1 MKLLKAIS
9 LIIVGALLFALTSCV
24 SAPTGG
30 DTSAEPSQTAN
41 QIDDQQNNTETEQ
54 ETSADPESDQSQTED
69 QSDTET
75 ESAAESEGTLADV
88 AVESHVVFED
98 SGIRIT
104 VKSLD
109 MNSLFGPE
117 LKFLIEND
125 SNEDIEISANNV
137 VVNGYMFS
145 SYLYT
150 DVAAGKKANCSVT
163 LSKSDLEE
171 LAIDTVADI
180 EIDFSVY
187 KNDTWDLICKSDLIS
202 IKTSAAESYLYNY
215 DESGTKIYDDN
226 GVLIVVKGIVKDE
239 FMGDSILVYAYNT
252 NDVPVTVSTRNVSV
266 NGFMIDPWFS
276 CSMLP
281 GKHALSKLSFSETD
295 LEENEIESIRDV
307 EITFYIYDTD
317 SWEDIA
323 YADPVH
329 LTFD

>member
-1 MKLLKAIS
+1 MKILKAIS
-9 LIIVGALLFALTSCV
+9 LIIVAALLFALTSCV

-41 QIDDQQNNTETEQ
+41 QIDDQQNNTETDQ
-54 ETSADPESDQSQTED
+54 GTSADPESDPAQTG
-69 QSDTET
+69 TEA
-75 ESAAESEGTLADV
+75 ESAAESEDNKADV
-88 AVESHVVFED
+88 TVESHVVFED

-109 MNSLFGPE
+109 MNALFGPE

-125 SNEDIEISANNV
+125 SDEDIEISVNNV

-145 SYLYT
+145 AYLYT
-150 DVAAGKKANCSVT
+150 DVAAGKKANSSIT

-202 IKTSAAESYLYNY
+202 IKTSAADSYLYNY
-215 DESGTKIYDDN
+215 DESGTKVYDDN
-226 GVLIVVKGIVKDE
+226 GVLIVVKGIVEDE

-276 CSMLP
+276 CNMLP

-329 LTFD
+329 LTFN